1 MTITQP
7 QPQQGGTEKH
17 ASMRRKIGPIQR
29 SDDPLTEKSIEAVP
43 VCAQGPC
50 YLRSLSPTLSKAGNG

>member
-29 SDDPLTEKSIEAVP
+29 SDDPSLKKA
-43 VCAQGPC
+43 
-50 YLRSLSPTLSKAGNG
+50 LRLCLCVLKGLAT